1 MKTIRSIVILLIV
14 ISFSSCITIKKR
26 QSDDGSSSLARNDS
40 SLIMPYDENAGS
52 EVLIYNNQKEIKF
65 QMIDAEKLIQLTQR
79 KPFTWILI
87 GASWCGISKYARL
100 RFCRSIKHFAPDS
113 IQLIII
119 DQDFDLKELQKQQFN
134 SGFNHITYLLDPER
148 YGSDESYKQE
158 RFIKESGLKLPI
170 KLFEGGGVPKSI
182 VVDNDLNIH
191 YYASGM
197 DVTSDTISK
206 YTGLKKI
213 N

>member
-1 MKTIRSIVILLIV
+1 MKTIISIQVLFIVIL
-14 ISFSSCITIKKR
+14 FSSCIVIKSRKT
-26 QSDDGSSSLARNDS
+26 DDGSSSLTRNDS
-40 SLIMPYDENAGS
+40 SFIMPFDENVAS
-52 EVLIYNNQKEIKF
+52 LVITYNATKEIKF
-65 QMIDAEKLIQLTQR
+65 QLIDAEKLTLLAKE
-79 KPFTWILI
+79 KPFSWVLI

-100 RFCRSIKHFAPDS
+100 KFCRSIKHFAPDS
-113 IQLIII
+113 IQLLII
-119 DQDFDLKELQKQQFN
+119 DQDFDLKELQKQLFN
-134 SGFNHITYLLDPER
+134 SGFNHTTYLLDPGK

-158 RFIKESGLKLPI
+158 RFIKELGLKLPI

-182 VVDNDLNIH
+182 VLDRDLKIY

-197 DVTSDTISK
+197 DITSDTIVK

>member
-1 MKTIRSIVILLIV
+1 MKTIRSIGILFII
-14 ISFSSCITIKKR
+14 ISFSSCITLKSR
-26 QSDDGSSSLARNDS
+26 QIDDGSSSLTRSDS
-40 SLIMPYDENAGS
+40 SLIMPFDENAGS
-52 EVLIYNNQKEIKF
+52 EVLIYNNQNQIRF
-65 QMIDAEKLIQLTQR
+65 QMIDAEKLVQLTQK
-79 KPFTWILI
+79 KPYTWILI

-100 RFCRSIKHFAPDS
+100 KFCRSIKHFAPDS

-134 SGFNHITYLLDPER
+134 TGFNHITYLLDPEK

-158 RFIKESGLKLPI
+158 RFIKESGMKLPI

-182 VVDNDLNIH
+182 VVDNDLNLF

-197 DVTSDTISK
+197 DITSDTIAR
-206 YTGLKKI
+206 YTGLQKI